1 MWAILKLKSNSVI
14 STFLHL
20 ICLKTKQT
28 MCLVPI
34 ISQTDSMHGAGDQ
47 ESVAQCKKESI
58 VMGSWVLEKCSG
70 EIQPSAFYNV

>member
-1 MWAILKLKSNSVI
+1 
-14 STFLHL
+14 
-20 ICLKTKQT
+20 